1 LTTIDVLAND
11 TLVDN
16 AVISAYDNSSVNG
29 GTVVNNGNGTFDY
42 TPALDFNGSDSFTY
56 TLTDDQGDFDTA
68 TVTVTVTPAAAPDG
82 DIVTDGQLNAADLL
96 MMYRMV
102 LDQVPPDLAH
112 ADIYPPGT
120 GDGAVDLS
128 DLILLQQWIL
138 QGAAP

>member
-1 LTTIDVLAND
+1 M
-11 TLVDN
+11 
-16 AVISAYDNSSVNG
+16 
-29 GTVVNNGNGTFDY
+29 
-42 TPALDFNGSDSFTY
+42 
-56 TLTDDQGDFDTA
+56 
-68 TVTVTVTPAAAPDG
+68 TVTVTPAAAPDG